1 MYGLLNAILGYS
13 EILLENADAAGDTS
27 AVTDLRRIELAAV
40 TMARASAPGVGSRFV
55 VRMPINGH

>member
-40 TMARASAPGVGSRFV
+40 TMARASA
-55 VRMPINGH
+55 